1 MAIISTHTLDSVSGN
16 SATNIRVQLF
26 RLLGDCSKELV
37 FDSRTNQEGR
47 LCETFESGGAKTEEF
62 ELIFHSG
69 EYLEKKNL
77 LEDNPLMESVIIRL
91 NVSNFNRRYHIPI
104 LIAPHNYT
112 VWWSGT
118 QKSFD

>member
-16 SATNIRVQLF
+16 SATNVRVQLF
-26 RLLGDCSKELV
+26 RLLEDCSKELV

-47 LCETFESGGAKTEEF
+47 LCETFESGGATTEEF

-69 EYLEKKNL
+69 DYLGQKNIQ
-77 LEDNPLMESVIIRL
+77 EENPVMNSVVIRL
-91 NVSNFNRRYHIPI
+91 NVRDFERRYHIPL

-118 QKSFD
+118 PEL